1 MIAIAALR
9 RHAPRRAS
17 LALLPSFA
25 FAGTVQPVIWNGL
38 EPVFVDVDQGH
49 WHLSPHALEQA
60 LNDRRGQ
67 VAIVIALSSFGTP
80 PAPDVRNRWQDLC
93 RQARVPLLVDSAAGF
108 GAQAAD
114 GAAIGSQGDAEVV
127 SFHAVKPLAVGEGGA
142 VFSRSSELVNEIVA
156 LAEFGF
162 GEGRSVLHL
171 HGLNAKMSE
180 PCAAIGLAALDEFAE
195 ALATRRAIAD
205 RMLLELPEGF
215 RVQDEHQRGT
225 WQFVPVAAPDAATR
239 DAVLETARASVEL
252 RTYYEPLHRMP
263 GFTSAIR
270 ADDLAVTEELSRR
283 LLSLPM
289 ATDLDVTEIE
299 AIVQTL
305 HAGAHSARQQRRGLK
320 CG

>member
-9 RHAPRRAS
+9 RHAPRKANV
-17 LALLPSFA
+17 ALLPSFA

-38 EPVFVDVDQGH
+38 EPAFVDVDEGH
-49 WHLSPHALEQA
+49 WHLSPGALEQA
-60 LNDRRGQ
+60 LNDRRGH

-80 PAPDVRNRWQDLC
+80 PAPDVRDRWQDLC

-114 GAAIGSQGDAEVV
+114 GVAIGCQGDAEVV

-142 VFSRSSELVNEIVA
+142 VFSRSSELIAEIAA
-156 LAEFGF
+156 LAEFGY

-180 PCAAIGLAALDEFAE
+180 PCAAIGLAALDGFAE

-205 RMLLELPEGF
+205 RILLELPEGF
-215 RVQDEHQRGT
+215 GVQDDHRRGT

-239 DAVLETARASVEL
+239 DAVLEAAWATVEL

-263 GFTSAIR
+263 GFAAAVR
-270 ADDLAVTEELSRR
+270 ADDLTVTEELSRR

-289 ATDLDVTEIE
+289 ATDLDGAEIE
-299 AIVQTL
+299 AIVQAL
-305 HAGAHSARQQRRGLK
+305 HAGAKKTHD
-320 CG
+320 